1 MIGESRTTLMGGGF
15 RFEACLALL
24 DVEAIPSAVGCSTDH
39 VFCCLIVGA
48 PRFSNLYSTVP
59 VDVVRV
65 RSLPNFP

>member
-48 PRFSNLYSTVP
+48 PRFSNL
-59 VDVVRV
+59 
-65 RSLPNFP
+65 